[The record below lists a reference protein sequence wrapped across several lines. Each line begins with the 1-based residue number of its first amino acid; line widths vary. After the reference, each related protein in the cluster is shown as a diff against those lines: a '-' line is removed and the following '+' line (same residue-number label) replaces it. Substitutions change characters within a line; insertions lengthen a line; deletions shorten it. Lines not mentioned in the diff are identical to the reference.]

1 MAGPAVRPSHGPC
14 DEDVPYVTAPSDDV
28 VYKVP
33 VLRACVQLGDLVDF
47 WLLAEG
53 VCDGEALL

>member
-28 VYKVP
+28 VYEVP
-33 VLRACVQLGDLVDF
+33 MLRACVHLGDLVDF
-47 WLLAEG
+47 
-53 VCDGEALL
+53 